1 MSGETLTTYTV
12 DCTPPDRERRTLR
25 VRGGTEAQALMGAY
39 DYLARQWDGIGWVHE
54 ETLTPIEGEPV
65 AVEGGRP

>member
-1 MSGETLTTYTV
+1 MSAATLTTYTV
-12 DCTPPDRERRTLR
+12 ECTPPDRERRTLR
-25 VRGGTEAQALMGAY
+25 VRGETEAQALMGAY

-54 ETLTPIEGEPV
+54 DTLTPIEGEPV